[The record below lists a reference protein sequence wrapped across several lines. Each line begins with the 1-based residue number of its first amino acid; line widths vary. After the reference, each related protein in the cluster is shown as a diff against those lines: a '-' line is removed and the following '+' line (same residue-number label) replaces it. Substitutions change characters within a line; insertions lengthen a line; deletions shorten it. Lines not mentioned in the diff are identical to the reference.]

1 MFRQVHFYMLWLDV
15 YFVWNSN
22 CTCGD
27 CNCVCGVVFVWVMHV
42 YLGGVC
48 LYLCGD
54 CNSVGDICIYAC
66 ACTNILWRYSSL
78 QA

>member
-54 CNSVGDICIYAC
+54 VIV
-66 ACTNILWRYSSL
+66 
-78 QA
+78 